1 MAPTLQDDRRDGA
14 TIDEGGNDRATAAAV
29 AGGRSATKA
38 TAPPPPTS
46 PDDYHDDDEVGPVSD
61 RAGGGPFRRPPRR
74 IRLPRTA
81 PLLRIRSVPSR
92 PEPPRPVDEMRHM
105 QGILQGARDAPA
117 LLPLLLQPV
126 RAESLPVDVHGV
138 SESLP
143 VGRTWCTDV
152 YFSLFFLVFLMFF
165 LFFSFRPHFFI
176 RLRFTR
182 SLWLGWWGWG
192 GVYQRRAA

>member
-1 MAPTLQDDRRDGA
+1 
-14 TIDEGGNDRATAAAV
+14 
-29 AGGRSATKA
+29 
-38 TAPPPPTS
+38 
-46 PDDYHDDDEVGPVSD
+46 
-61 RAGGGPFRRPPRR
+61 
-74 IRLPRTA
+74 
-81 PLLRIRSVPSR
+81 
-92 PEPPRPVDEMRHM
+92 M

-165 LFFSFRPHFFI
+165 LFVSSSLFHSFAFHS
-176 RLRFTR
+176 FT
-182 SLWLGWWGWG
+182 LVGLVGVG
-192 GVYQRRAA
+192 GGCTNDGQHEAQGGLSPVPRGR